1 MSEGGKREIKI
12 DPRFASIS
20 RLSMSANNKEAV
32 MKNTKKMMGLILM
45 FAVCLGTAFAKE
57 HRVNK
62 KEKMTVAVEEN
73 GSCLQGFSVTSTDWD
88 GRQLCADWPYRVGRY
103 FRRYVGSTV
112 EIEAQWTFN
121 GDPKTSAPVAINKV
135 FKVGKKKVYDP
146 CAVSK
151 LGLFAGMAMVAGGA
165 DPGATAGM
173 LTADCTAASE
183 AASAELEAALSADG
197 NQ

>member
-1 MSEGGKREIKI
+1 
-12 DPRFASIS
+12 
-20 RLSMSANNKEAV
+20 
-32 MKNTKKMMGLILM
+32 MKNTKKMMGVVVM
-45 FAVCLGTAFAKE
+45 FAVCLGTAFARE

-73 GSCLQGFSVTSTDWD
+73 GSCSQGISVSSADWD
-88 GRQLCADWPYRVGRY
+88 GRQLCTDWPYRVGGY

-121 GDPKTSAPVAINKV
+121 GDPKSSAPVAINKV
-135 FKVGKKKVYDP
+135 FKVGKRKVYDP

-151 LGLFAGMAMVAGGA
+151 LGFIAGMAMVYGGA
-165 DPGATAGM
+165 DPGATAEM
-173 LTADCTAASE
+173 LTADCTAASQ
-183 AASAELEAALSADG
+183 AASADLEAALAADG